1 MPLKST
7 QTVSEPAAELA
18 YQRLAAALDCPPSR
32 ILERLLLALPSDDLL
47 ALMEGRLSLSAAKT
61 ICLDAES
68 LLAIRTA
75 VAESLPLLSGR
86 AEAAARVGA
95 RQGARE
101 AIDATLN
108 RDI

>member
-1 MPLKST
+1 MPIKVT

-18 YQRLAAALDCPPSR
+18 YQRLADALDCPPSR

-47 ALMEGRLSLSAAKT
+47 ALVEGRLSVSATKTITLDADALLAVRAAVADSISLVGGRVEDAAK
-61 ICLDAES
+61 
-68 LLAIRTA
+68 
-75 VAESLPLLSGR
+75 
-86 AEAAARVGA
+86 VGA

-101 AIDATLN
+101 TIDFTLD

>member
-1 MPLKST
+1 MPIKAT

-18 YQRLAAALDCPPSR
+18 YQRLTSALDCPPSR
-32 ILERLLLALPSDDLL
+32 LLERLLLALPADDLL
-47 ALMEGRLSLSAAKT
+47 ALVEGRSALSEMKT
-61 ICLDAES
+61 IVLDADS
-68 LLAIRTA
+68 LLAIRSA

-86 AEAAARVGA
+86 VEDAAKVGA

-101 AIDATLN
+101 AIDSTLD